1 MKNKST
7 RLSRWKAAMCVAVIA
22 SGAAMASQAAVN
34 GGYAGPVV
42 SPPNL
47 NFGSVPTGTTSAV
60 QTLTVSIAYGGKV
73 MSGVQPKGTTFSVDA
88 LAFPAGYSRS
98 GGTCPIGGAAP
109 SPCTIGVVFA
119 PSAPG
124 VQAGDTSITASTSG
138 LQGVTLV
145 PVTGTG
151 VGTLSIPVLGNL
163 GLLLMLAGLGGAG
176 IVFARR
182 H

>member
-7 RLSRWKAAMCVAVIA
+7 RLNRWKSAMCVAVVA
-22 SGAAMASQAAVN
+22 SGAAMASQAAV

-47 NFGSVPTGTTSAV
+47 NFGSVATGSTSAV
-60 QTLTVSIAYGGKV
+60 QTLTVSVAYGGTV
-73 MSGVQPKGTTFSVDA
+73 ISGAQPKGTTFSVDA
-88 LAFPAGYSRS
+88 LVFPAGYARS

-119 PSAPG
+119 PSAAG
-124 VQAGDTSITASTSG
+124 VQAGDTSITATTAG

-151 VGTLSIPVLGNL
+151 VGSASIPVLGNL

-176 IVFARR
+176 ILYARR